1 MKIPSSIALAGLAIS
16 FTVPAFA
23 QQKDAPD
30 PALVKAAAH
39 SCQVYDDVYNN
50 NDPEALAN
58 LLRRTQCS

>member
-1 MKIPSSIALAGLAIS
+1 MKIRFALALAGLAIG

-39 SCQVYDDVYNN
+39 SCQVYDDVYNKQ
-50 NDPEALAN
+50 
-58 LLRRTQCS
+58 RS